1 MTFTKQEQ
9 ETSIVWDEEE
19 KVAHIYASSPISIR
33 RLDNLAKDYPE
44 IYKCVWTD
52 NDGSSKKYEVGKN
65 YIKFR
70 KPQSEAQKEAAK
82 ASGERLAQYRLAIS
96 NNTENI

>member
-1 MTFTKQEQ
+1 MSYIKQEQ

-19 KVAHIYASSPISIR
+19 KIAHIYASSPISIK
-33 RLDNLAKDYPE
+33 RLDKLVENYPE
-44 IYKCVWTD
+44 IYKCTWAD
-52 NDGSSKKYEVGKN
+52 KDGSSKKYEVGKN

-70 KPQSEAQKEAAK
+70 KPQSEAQKEAARI
-82 ASGERLAQYRLAIS
+82 SGERLAQYRLAAS